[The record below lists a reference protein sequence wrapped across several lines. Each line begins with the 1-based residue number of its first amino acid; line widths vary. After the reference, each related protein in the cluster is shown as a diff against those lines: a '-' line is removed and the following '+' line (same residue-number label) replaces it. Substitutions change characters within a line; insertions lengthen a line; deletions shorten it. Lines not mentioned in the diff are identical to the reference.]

1 MEFAESNMEPPTVH
15 THDTEKTLRLV
26 QSETALRQLVD
37 AQRTRAIAKFKAF
50 AATNPSPQKL
60 QRAEMKLS
68 NFIEK
73 QQLVFVVQVC
83 VFSSW

>member
-1 MEFAESNMEPPTVH
+1 MEDRHPDAAVEFDGANMESPPAH

-37 AQRTRAIAKFKAF
+37 AQHTRAIAKFKPF

-68 NFIEK
+68 NFI
-73 QQLVFVVQVC
+73 
-83 VFSSW
+83 